1 MVAHTHHFIVHTFE
15 LAGIHVLN
23 LIQLWDA
30 QFYPPIVA
38 ILNTI
43 AVRLRPLP
51 AKGFLVFVII
61 LFIFSSDSYFLYYLK
76 FSLIASP
83 FELCKQF
90 LVGEVG
96 EVMSNFHNRR
106 RLMDSRG

>member
-1 MVAHTHHFIVHTFE
+1 MVAHAHHFIVHTFE
-15 LAGIHVLN
+15 LTWIHVLN

-38 ILNTI
+38 ILKTI

-51 AKGFLVFVII
+51 GLFFSII
-61 LFIFSSDSYFLYYLK
+61 LFIFSSDSYFLYYLQ

-106 RLMDSRG
+106 WLRGSRG